1 MDESPYSFLAYI
13 DIKINLKRSGKMLLI
28 KNGKIITMNGKN
40 YEKGCILI
48 RNEKIDKV
56 EENIPVDESVKVI
69 DAKGG
74 WIIPG
79 IIDAHCHIGIYE
91 QDMGFEGLDVNEAT
105 DPITPELRAIDAINP
120 MDTSFE
126 DAVKAGITT
135 VMTGPGSVNVIGGQ
149 FVAMKTKGLRIDDMI
164 ILEPAAMKIALGENP
179 KRVYKDRKRMPTTR
193 MATASLLRETLKKA
207 ENYKFKKEKAFQGGK
222 DFEENFR
229 LEALLPVLDKK
240 IPLKAH
246 CHRADDI
253 LTAIRIAE
261 EFDLELTL
269 DHCTEGHMIADY
281 LKVAGRYVILG
292 PTLTSRSKI
301 ELKNKTFETAAALHK
316 KGIKVAIMTDHPV
329 VPIQYLPICAGLA
342 AKEGLGI
349 DEALKAITINAAEI
363 CGIDNRVGSI
373 EEGKDA
379 DIAIFDGNPL
389 EVFSN
394 TLYTIINGEIV
405 YSSEN

>member
-1 MDESPYSFLAYI
+1 MI
-13 DIKINLKRSGKMLLI
+13 LI
-28 KNGKIITMNGKN
+28 KNGRIITMSGKN

-48 RNEKIDKV
+48 KYGKIEKV
-56 EENIPVDESVKVI
+56 EEEIFIDEDVKVI

-74 WIIPG
+74 WVIPG
-79 IIDAHCHIGIYE
+79 IIDAHCHIGLYE

-105 DPITPELRAIDAINP
+105 EPITPELRAIDAINP
-120 MDTSFE
+120 MDTSFA

-135 VMTGPGSVNVIGGQ
+135 VMTGPGSANVIGGQ
-149 FVAMKTKGLRIDDMI
+149 FVAMKTKGICVDDMI

-179 KRVYKDRKRMPTTR
+179 KRVYKDRKKMPTTR
-193 MATASLLRETLKKA
+193 MATASLLRETFNKA
-207 ENYKFKKEKAFQGGK
+207 KNYKLKKEKALQEGK

-246 CHRADDI
+246 CHRTDDI

-269 DHCTEGHMIADY
+269 DHCTEGHIIADY
-281 LKVAGRYVILG
+281 VKASGRHAILG

-301 ELKNKTFETAAALHK
+301 ELKNKTFETAAILNK
-316 KGIKVAIMTDHPV
+316 KGVKVAIMTDHPV
-329 VPIQYLPICAGLA
+329 IPIQYLPICAGLA
-342 AKEGLGI
+342 AKEGLGVE
-349 DEALKAITINAAEI
+349 EALKAITINAAEI
-363 CGIDNRVGSI
+363 CGIDNRVGSL
-373 EEGKDA
+373 EKGKDA

-389 EVFSN
+389 EVFTN
-394 TLYTIINGEIV
+394 TLYTIINGEIA
-405 YSSEN
+405 YCNEN